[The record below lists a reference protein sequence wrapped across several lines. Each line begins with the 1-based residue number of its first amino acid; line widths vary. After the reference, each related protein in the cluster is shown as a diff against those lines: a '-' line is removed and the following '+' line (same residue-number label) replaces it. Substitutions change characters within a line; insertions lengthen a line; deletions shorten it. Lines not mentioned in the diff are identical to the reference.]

1 MVILVTGASSGVGL
15 AVATLLAQKGHRVYG
30 TYRSHKP
37 DGLPFPL
44 LYLDVTSEASIQA
57 AIEELLQKEGRL
69 DALINNAGSGIA
81 GPIELTSGQEL
92 AEQMAVNYLGAIAVA
107 RAALPALRQSGGR
120 IVATSSLAAF
130 IPIPFQA
137 GYSASKAALEV
148 TLHALALEARPF
160 GVRCTCV
167 QLGDTQTGFTQHRR
181 RVRAAQTD
189 TLYAA
194 RFEKSVG
201 KMEADEQNGC
211 PAGKAAAFLVRQLER
226 KNPPPTAACGLSAK
240 AIALLR
246 KLLPLRLVLKIV
258 GKLYS

>member
-1 MVILVTGASSGVGL
+1 
-15 AVATLLAQKGHRVYG
+15 
-30 TYRSHKP
+30 
-37 DGLPFPL
+37 
-44 LYLDVTSEASIQA
+44 
-57 AIEELLQKEGRL
+57 
-69 DALINNAGSGIA
+69 
-81 GPIELTSGQEL
+81 
-92 AEQMAVNYLGAIAVA
+92 MAVNYLGAIAVA

-211 PAGKAAAFLVRQLER
+211 PAEKAAAFLVRQLER
-226 KNPPPTAACGLSAK
+226 KNPPPTAACGLQRQGHRAAQEALAPAAGLEDRGENCTARPQGLSRKRRLPISRVFVQRKPRQLAGAK
-240 AIALLR
+240 VSI
-246 KLLPLRLVLKIV
+246 
-258 GKLYS
+258 